1 MNLQQLVLSCT
12 ERKGPPVAQRVHVV
26 LEDDLDGS
34 SADETVTF
42 GLDGATYEIDL
53 SAKNAAK
60 LRDAFAPYV
69 GVARRAQTR
78 QTRRQGRSS
87 RQGAGGTK
95 ASDIREWARANG
107 YQVSERGRVS
117 AEVRSAYESA
127 H

>member
-1 MNLQQLVLSCT
+1 M
-12 ERKGPPVAQRVHVV
+12 AQRVHVV
-26 LEDDLDGS
+26 LEDDLDGT

-60 LRDAFAPYV
+60 LRDAFALYV
-69 GVARRAQTR
+69 GVARRVQTR